1 MRLFASSLPECKRDP
16 TNLAARSLS
25 QQAVWLACV
34 GLGTV
39 SHGASHGIGY
49 IVGSLCGVPHGY
61 TSCVMLPAVL
71 AWNAKQQA
79 GKQAAINDALGN
91 KEHDA
96 AASVKALVASLG
108 LPTSLRDVDVSMEQL
123 SSIAQRAA
131 KHPVV
136 RKNPRKIH
144 DENDVMEILELAW

>member
-1 MRLFASSLPECKRDP
+1 
-16 TNLAARSLS
+16 
-25 QQAVWLACV
+25 
-34 GLGTV
+34 
-39 SHGASHGIGY
+39 
-49 IVGSLCGVPHGY
+49 
-61 TSCVMLPAVL
+61 MLPAVL

-96 AASVKALVASLG
+96 AASIKALVASLG